1 MDPTFGVERFFSCTV
16 HISRTVMGWDNIKD
30 NPIAPR
36 IGFIKTFSQL

>member
-1 MDPTFGVERFFSCTV
+1 MDPTFGVESTV